1 MGTGIETGFFLYS
14 DAHFF
19 HKNIIKYSER
29 PFNTVQ
35 QMNRTMIDNW
45 NGVVGN
51 DDTIYFLGDF
61 VIGHFKSQFAK
72 LISEELNGNII
83 FIKGNHDR
91 GVKSIPME
99 KNINITYKGKDII
112 LTHEPLKEF
121 EGINI
126 HGHVH
131 NNTYDKKENQIN
143 VSAEVIDYTPI
154 HIDKALELL

>member
-1 MGTGIETGFFLYS
+1 MNQAYLGLMTAFLKS
-14 DAHFF
+14 KKVFIFACM
-19 HKNIIKYSER
+19 
-29 PFNTVQ
+29 V
-35 QMNRTMIDNW
+35 MNKTMIDNW

-61 VIGHFKSQFAK
+61 VIGHYKDQFAK

-83 FIKGNHDR
+83 FIKGNHDN
-91 GVKSIPME
+91 GVKSISMK

-112 LTHEPLKEF
+112 LSHKPLDKF

-131 NNTYDKKENQIN
+131 NNKTYDKKENQFN

-154 HIDKALELL
+154 HIDKVLETL